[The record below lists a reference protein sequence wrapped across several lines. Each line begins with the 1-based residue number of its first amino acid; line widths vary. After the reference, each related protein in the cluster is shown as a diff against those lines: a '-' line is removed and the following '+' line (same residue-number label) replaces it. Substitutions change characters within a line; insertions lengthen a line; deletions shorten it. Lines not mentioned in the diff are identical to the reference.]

1 MSQSVSYGDPLP
13 TPESVISGK
22 QYRLTVLTP
31 GLVRLE
37 YSPDGEFEDRASTFA
52 VNRRLPKP
60 ECRFKKVGDGVELVT
75 ERMRLYY
82 DGKSFTP
89 SGLHVVLVKKS
100 MFPLVSYHVDQLADG
115 IQRSAR
121 WELQNG
127 DTVSQLEGI

>member
-1 MSQSVSYGDPLP
+1 MSYGDPLP

-60 ECRFKKVGDGVELVT
+60 ECRFKVVGDGVELVT
-75 ERMRLYY
+75 ERMRVFY
-82 DGKSFTP
+82 DGKEFSP

-100 MFPLVSYHVDQLADG
+100 MSFLAVVLMG
-115 IQRSAR
+115 
-121 WELQNG
+121 
-127 DTVSQLEGI
+127 